1 MTAKEYLKQAFR
13 LDHRIDS
20 DITEMERLREMACSI
35 GAPGFE
41 EHYNP
46 NHPTEAP
53 FVRSLEKV
61 WQMEEKING
70 EIDRLVDLKAQIR
83 SVIEAVTDPN
93 ERMVLRYRYIHNMT
107 WDQIGDELHADART
121 VRRWHG
127 TALLHVELPENPIIV

>member
-1 MTAKEYLKQAFR
+1 MTAQEYLRQAYR

-20 DITEMERLREMACSI
+20 DIAEMERLREMACSI

-46 NHPTEAP
+46 NHATEAP
-53 FVRSLEKV
+53 FIGALEKV
-61 WQMEEKING
+61 WKMEEKING

-83 SVIEAVTDPN
+83 SVIEAVSDPN

-107 WDQIGDELHADART
+107 WERIGDELHAGET
-121 VRRWHG
+121 SIRRWHAN
-127 TALLHVELPENPIIV
+127 ALSHVVLPEDPIII

>member
-61 WQMEEKING
+61 WQMEEEING

-83 SVIEAVTDPN
+83 SVIEAVTDTN

>member
-1 MTAKEYLKQAFR
+1 MTTKEYLKQAFR

-127 TALLHVELPENPIIV
+127 TALLHVELPENPITV